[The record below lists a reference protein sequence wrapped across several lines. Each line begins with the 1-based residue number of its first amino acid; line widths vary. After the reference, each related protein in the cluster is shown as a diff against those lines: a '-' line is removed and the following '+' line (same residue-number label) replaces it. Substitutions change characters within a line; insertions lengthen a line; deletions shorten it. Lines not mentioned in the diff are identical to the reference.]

1 MNVPESWDSPDG
13 DGGPTPGRAAY
24 AQYLSPKSDHG
35 DRERCPDS
43 TQVDFSNEAQTQAGV
58 TDDGRVDIILDEK
71 ANNLAN
77 FFIPAQAQQFAERPP
92 ASQSQRG
99 ETTPISLNVVI
110 QVVGSRGDVQPFVAL
125 GKVLRDRHGH
135 RVRIATHAKFQ
146 ALVESSAL
154 EFFSIGGDPEQLM
167 AFMVKNPSLVPD
179 LSVSSVTDVR
189 RRRREMGLILDGCWR
204 SCFEPGNGLDA
215 AEGESDNEGEA
226 SIRPFIADAIIANPP
241 SFAHIHCAEKLGV
254 PLHIMFTMP
263 WSPTSSFAHPLANI
277 RSSDISS
284 ATSNFVSYSLVEM
297 LTWQGLGDV
306 VNNFREYTL
315 GLGPLSTLTAT
326 GLLAR
331 LKVPQTY
338 CWSPALIP
346 KPTDWA
352 DHISITGFCFMAAGE
367 SYEPEPG
374 LKAFLEA
381 GSMPIYI
388 GFGSIVVDDPVGM
401 TRLLFEA
408 VARTGQRAIISKGWG
423 GLGDDSV
430 VDVPHG
436 IYLLGNCPH
445 DWLFQRVSC
454 VVHHGGA
461 GTTAAGIALGK
472 STVIIPFFGD
482 QHFWGEM
489 VAKAGA
495 GPSPINHKTLTVENL
510 ADAISTALRP
520 DVRQRAQ
527 ELGRLINEENGDQA
541 TANSFQDRLD
551 MDSMRCSMF
560 PSEKAV
566 WKVKRS
572 PFKLSATAAMV
583 LAHEGLI
590 DLGHLRPVRTH
601 EYQTTGDPVDP
612 LTGGANALIG
622 SIGSIGVAIVD
633 MPRQV
638 VKSIVDSD
646 RSSKTSKR
654 AARPNEA
661 PPLSSSSSE
670 RASLSTKDL
679 REGYT
684 EPVDRGTT
692 DHGQGNQGFFTST
705 IRDPANL
712 VVDDPR
718 QEGVERLR
726 GGKKSSSKTFKYGM
740 FKETSGKDDIAAHR
754 SKASEAIYRQAPEP
768 RDSVLSD
775 AAKGAGKSMG
785 RILGRG
791 FRSPLDF
798 TMGISKGFR
807 NIPRAYGDTTREVDR
822 ITGFHSGIR
831 TASKELG
838 LGFYDG
844 ITGIVTQPIRGL
856 RQEGLSGFVK
866 GVGRGIG
873 GVVFKPGA
881 AIWAVP
887 AYTFQGVYEEVQKYF
902 GSGLSSYIATTR
914 YMEGKLGSDK
924 LTEDQRKE
932 IVERW
937 LGREQREHD
946 LIEWWRASQRRRRE
960 KISRGH
966 SVSTSSSTDLNAG
979 LAART
984 HSELRGT
991 SDDSGPVEIM
1001 GRPVGT
1007 ERDRI
1012 HTPEL
1017 DGTPVLSGLSIH
1029 DGRVDTN
1036 TSSTQNLSSV
1046 GFPVGH
1052 AKIDGMPVVATSSS
1066 SPQEDLRNHYMEK
1079 PPAPTYREFDSQAPP
1094 AYEQGI
1100 PSPDGGELDH
1110 TSEEEQIRK
1119 ALALSLE
1126 SETERQTQLEQS
1138 RREEEIV
1145 MEYIKRTS
1153 LAEAKMKQRMNPDI

>member
-1 MNVPESWDSPDG
+1 MNIPGSWDSSDG
-13 DGGPTPGRAAY
+13 DAGSGSPSRATHT
-24 AQYLSPKSDHG
+24 QYLSPDSHHG
-35 DRERCPDS
+35 DRVRSPDS
-43 TQVDFSNEAQTQAGV
+43 GQVDLSDESQTQAGV
-58 TDDGRVDIILDEK
+58 TDDGRVDIFLDEK
-71 ANNLAN
+71 ANRLAKLLV
-77 FFIPAQAQQFAERPP
+77 PAAQPQQLVERPP
-92 ASQSQRG
+92 ASQSQQD
-99 ETTPISLNVVI
+99 EVTAISLNVVI

-135 RVRIATHAKFQ
+135 RVRVATHAKFQ
-146 ALVESSAL
+146 ALVESNGL
-154 EFFSIGGDPEQLM
+154 GFFSIGGDPEQLM

-179 LSVSSVTDVR
+179 LSVANVTDIR

-204 SCFEPGNGLDA
+204 SCFEPGDGLEA
-215 AEGESDNEGEA
+215 MESDSDTSGEA

-284 ATSNFVSYSLVEM
+284 STSNFVSYSLVEM
-297 LTWQGLGDV
+297 ITWQGLGDV

-315 GLGPLSTLTAT
+315 GLGPLSTLSAT
-326 GLLAR
+326 GLLSR

-352 DHISITGFCFMAAGE
+352 DHISITGFCFLAAGD

-381 GSMPIYI
+381 GPMPIYI

-408 VARTGQRAIISKGWG
+408 VAWTGQRAIISKGWG
-423 GLGDDSV
+423 GLGDDSI

-472 STVIIPFFGD
+472 PTVIIPFFGD
-482 QHFWGEM
+482 QQFWGEM

-495 GPSPINHKTLTVENL
+495 GPSPINHKTLTAENL
-510 ADAISTALRP
+510 ANAISTALRP

-527 ELGRLINEENGDQA
+527 ELGRLVNEENGDQA
-541 TANSFQDRLD
+541 TAESFQGRLD
-551 MDSMRCSMF
+551 MKNLRCSMF

-566 WKVKRS
+566 WKVKKS
-572 PFKLSATAAMV
+572 PFQLSATAAMV
-583 LAHEGLI
+583 LAHQGLI
-590 DLGHLRPVRTH
+590 DLGHLRPVRTQ
-601 EYQTTGDPVDP
+601 EYQTTGDPIDP
-612 LTGGANALIG
+612 LTGGATALIG

-638 VKSIVDSD
+638 VKSIVEPD
-646 RSSKTSKR
+646 RSSKSSKM
-654 AARPNEA
+654 A
-661 PPLSSSSSE
+661 PRRNATLSLSSSSSD
-670 RASLSTKDL
+670 RASFTNDPG
-679 REGYT
+679 EGNT
-684 EPVDRGTT
+684 ESVDRGA
-692 DHGQGNQGFFTST
+692 DYQGQGSQASFTN
-705 IRDPANL
+705 IRDPADL

-726 GGKKSSSKTFKYGM
+726 GGRKSSSKTFKYGL
-740 FKETSGKDDIAAHR
+740 FKEMSGNDDIAAHH

-768 RDSVLSD
+768 RDSVFSD
-775 AAKGAGKSMG
+775 AARGAGKGMG

-807 NIPRAYGDTTREVDR
+807 NIPKAYGDTTTREVDR

-844 ITGIVTQPIRGL
+844 ITGIITQPIRGL
-856 RQEGLSGFVK
+856 KQEGVSGFVK

-881 AIWAVP
+881 AIWAIP

-914 YMEGKLGSDK
+914 YMEGKLGADK
-924 LTEDQRKE
+924 LTEDQRNE
-932 IVERW
+932 IVDRW

-960 KISRGH
+960 RMSRGH
-966 SVSTSSSTDLNAG
+966 SVSTSSSTDLNPG
-979 LAART
+979 IPART
-984 HSELRGT
+984 YSEPRGK
-991 SDDSGPVEIM
+991 SEDNGPVEIM

-1012 HTPEL
+1012 LTPEL
-1017 DGTPVLSGLSIH
+1017 DSTPVLSGPSIH

-1036 TSSTQNLSSV
+1036 DLSTQNVSSVEYPVEHAGLSSR
-1046 GFPVGH
+1046 
-1052 AKIDGMPVVATSSS
+1052 
-1066 SPQEDLRNHYMEK
+1066 PQEALRNYDLEELK
-1079 PPAPTYREFDSQAPP
+1079 SPAPTYHEFDHR
-1094 AYEQGI
+1094 AYEQNV
-1100 PSPDGGELDH
+1100 PSQDGEPDL
-1110 TSEEEQIRK
+1110 TSEDEQIRK

-1138 RREEEIV
+1138 QREEDIV
-1145 MEYIKRTS
+1145 MEYIKKTS
-1153 LAEAKMKQRMNPDI
+1153 LAEAKMKQRMNSDS

>member
-1 MNVPESWDSPDG
+1 
-13 DGGPTPGRAAY
+13 
-24 AQYLSPKSDHG
+24 
-35 DRERCPDS
+35 
-43 TQVDFSNEAQTQAGV
+43 
-58 TDDGRVDIILDEK
+58 
-71 ANNLAN
+71 
-77 FFIPAQAQQFAERPP
+77 
-92 ASQSQRG
+92 
-99 ETTPISLNVVI
+99 
-110 QVVGSRGDVQPFVAL
+110 
-125 GKVLRDRHGH
+125 
-135 RVRIATHAKFQ
+135 
-146 ALVESSAL
+146 
-154 EFFSIGGDPEQLM
+154 
-167 AFMVKNPSLVPD
+167 
-179 LSVSSVTDVR
+179 
-189 RRRREMGLILDGCWR
+189 
-204 SCFEPGNGLDA
+204 
-215 AEGESDNEGEA
+215 
-226 SIRPFIADAIIANPP
+226 
-241 SFAHIHCAEKLGV
+241 
-254 PLHIMFTMP
+254 MP

-315 GLGPLSTLTAT
+315 GLGPLSTLNAT

-352 DHISITGFCFMAAGE
+352 DHISITGFCFLAAGE

-388 GFGSIVVDDPVGM
+388 GFGSIVVDDPV
-401 TRLLFEA
+401 A
-408 VARTGQRAIISKGWG
+408 
-423 GLGDDSV
+423 
-430 VDVPHG
+430 
-436 IYLLGNCPH
+436 
-445 DWLFQRVSC
+445 
-454 VVHHGGA
+454 
-461 GTTAAGIALGK
+461 
-472 STVIIPFFGD
+472 
-482 QHFWGEM
+482 
-489 VAKAGA
+489 
-495 GPSPINHKTLTVENL
+495 ENL

-527 ELGRLINEENGDQA
+527 ELGRLINEENGDQT
-541 TANSFQDRLD
+541 TAKSFQDRLD
-551 MDSMRCSMF
+551 MGSMRCSMF

-612 LTGGANALIG
+612 LTGGATALMG

-638 VKSIVDSD
+638 VKSIIETD
-646 RSSKTSKR
+646 RSTKSSKR

-670 RASLSTKDL
+670 RATLSTNDH

-684 EPVDRGTT
+684 EPVDRSATN
-692 DHGQGNQGFFTST
+692 HGQGNQGSFTST

-712 VVDDPR
+712 VADDPR
-718 QEGVERLR
+718 QEGIERLR

-740 FKETSGKDDIAAHR
+740 FKEISGNDDIAAHR
-754 SKASEAIYRQAPEP
+754 SKASEANYRQAPEP

-807 NIPRAYGDTTREVDR
+807 NIPKAYGDTTREVDP

-831 TASKELG
+831 TASKELA

-844 ITGIVTQPIRGL
+844 ITGIITQPIRGL
-856 RQEGLSGFVK
+856 KQEG
-866 GVGRGIG
+866 
-873 GVVFKPGA
+873 
-881 AIWAVP
+881 
-887 AYTFQGVYEEVQKYF
+887 GVYEEVQKYF
-902 GSGLSSYIATTR
+902 GSGLSSYIATAR
-914 YMEGKLGSDK
+914 YMEGKIGSDK
-924 LTEDQRKE
+924 LTDDKRKE

-960 KISRGH
+960 RISRGH
-966 SVSTSSSTDLNAG
+966 SVSTSSSIDLNAG

-984 HSELRGT
+984 YSEQRGRG
-991 SDDSGPVEIM
+991 DDSAPVEIM

-1017 DGTPVLSGLSIH
+1017 DSTPVLPGLLIH
-1029 DGRVDTN
+1029 DERADTN
-1036 TSSTQNLSSV
+1036 TPSTHSLSPV

-1052 AKIDGMPVVATSSS
+1052 AKIDRMPVVAESSS
-1066 SPQEDLRNHYMEK
+1066 LQQDLRNHNLVES
-1079 PPAPTYREFDSQAPP
+1079 PAATYREFDLRAPP

-1100 PSPDGGELDH
+1100 PSPDEGELDH
-1110 TSEEEQIRK
+1110 ALEEEQFRK

-1138 RREEEIV
+1138 QREEEIV
-1145 MEYIKRTS
+1145 MEYIKKTS
-1153 LAEAKMKQRMNPDI
+1153 LAEAKMKQRMNSDC